1 MKQQTSNNQNNCS
14 KKKHDIFEDP
24 FSFKGRISRT
34 EIWFSWLL
42 VVLIN
47 NFLKLFF
54 GPLISE
60 VGGIIFSTGIQ
71 IVLLWFI
78 IAQNTKRCHDL
89 GHNGWWQLI
98 PFYSFWMG
106 FAKGQDKDNEYGEP
120 IV

>member
-14 KKKHDIFEDP
+14 KNDIFEHP

-34 EIWFSWLL
+34 EVWFSWLL
-42 VVLIN
+42 VALIE
-47 NFLKLFF
+47 NFLGLFF
-54 GPLISE
+54 GGD
-60 VGGIIFSTGIQ
+60 VGGIIFTMGIQ
-71 IVLLWFI
+71 IVLLWHI